1 MREILFRG
9 QTRRRGEKVNIA
21 GDKLPGRWVYGGVLQ
36 GTGDY
41 SIIYGGENP
50 NDIEKHTVYTDTIG
64 QYTGI
69 QIPERQVTDKNAY
82 LKMKRVWQDDL
93 IAIYSIGYDDDDNP
107 TRTHV
112 ATVRVQFDDN
122 YKMFFAECVKGS
134 MRDIAYE
141 CNINYL
147 DDEDYPF
154 TYWLEYMENG
164 SGQFWEWEIIGNIHD
179 NPELIGGGQ
188 DDA

>member
-1 MREILFRG
+1 MSDYLVRGKRQDEKDWVEGYYCKLGPCGQELPHIIPTYASAFYGIEI
-9 QTRRRGEKVNIA
+9 
-21 GDKLPGRWVYGGVLQ
+21 DP
-36 GTGDY
+36 
-41 SIIYGGENP
+41 S
-50 NDIEKHTVYTDTIG
+50 TVG
-64 QYTGI
+64 QYTGT

-93 IAIYSIGYDDDDNP
+93 IAIYSIGYDGDDNP
-107 TRTHV
+107 ARTHV

-122 YKMFFAECVKGS
+122 YKMLFAECVKGS

-147 DDEDYPF
+147 EDEDYPF

-179 NPELIGGGQ
+179 NPELIGGGAVMEGDSHEQ
-188 DDA
+188 KS

>member
-9 QTRRRGEKVNIA
+9 QTRRRGEQVNMA

-41 SIIYGGENP
+41 SIIYGDENSEG
-50 NDIEKHTVYTDTIG
+50 IEKHSVYTDTIG

-93 IAIYSIGYDDDDNP
+93 IAIYSIGYDGDDNP

-122 YKMFFAECVKGS
+122 YKMLFAECVKGS
-134 MRDIAYE
+134 MSDIAYE

-147 DDEDYPF
+147 EYEDYPF

-188 DDA
+188 DG